1 MGGLERFA
9 PEPRPRTPFDGAV
22 GVCPE
27 VMESLGLAAKARGA
41 LVLVGARE
49 RRCVGR
55 LLVAPPLYEDVEDVV
70 VLIHRAPQ
78 VMALTVNGQKDF
90 IQVPFV
96 PGLRATAP

>member
-1 MGGLERFA
+1 MK
-9 PEPRPRTPFDGAV
+9 PRRAIAFEFIGNDHAWDV
-22 GVCPE
+22 E
-27 VMESLGLAAKARGA
+27 QAFEELRKNFLAAHT
-41 LVLVGARE
+41 
-49 RRCVGR
+49 
-55 LLVAPPLYEDVEDVV
+55 PPLYEDVEDVV